1 MGDNRCCCSRLRRE
15 QQQQVGMQQKILNNR
30 YELERKIGE
39 GGMAR
44 VYIGRDM
51 RLNRPVA
58 IKIPHQQHTLDA
70 DFLNRFF
77 HEAQA
82 AAILQHPNI
91 VDVYDVGQDGDIHYI
106 VMEYVEGI
114 DLKRLINR
122 EAPLPIN
129 QALHIGAQV
138 ARGLQAA
145 HQAGMVHRDVKPQN
159 IIVAPDNNVVIT
171 DFGIAKSAR
180 STALTET
187 GVVFGTADYISP
199 EQAQGRTATASS
211 DIYSVG
217 VTLYEM
223 LTGKLPFTGDTA
235 LAIAMKHVSD
245 QPVPPRQIN
254 RAIPPQLEAIVLRCL
269 AKDPAQRPQS
279 ATELARI
286 LTNFDQVS
294 QQATVANAEVPI
306 PRPPSP
312 RPPQN
317 NANTGRMTMPPPRPA
332 IPARQPRQD
341 GLGCGVFVVGML
353 VLAGVLGMVYL
364 FATGAFE
371 GLFTGPGQQNR
382 PTAVVGATSTPENNA
397 TATPEPTVIPLAVV
411 PDLTQ
416 QRSVDAQNLLRSLGL
431 IPVEF
436 TTENDLDPGLVVQQ
450 EVPAN
455 TNVPVGS
462 PVTYTVSLGPP
473 LIAVPDI
480 RSIPQSDAQNALQNL
495 GLQFEISEEPST
507 TIDAGFVISQSP
519 TPNLRVPRGTIVR
532 IVISQGDV
540 VRFPDIIGLQRDQA
554 EAILRATPGLEFVL
568 SDLQGPDRLPDYAN
582 IPADRVVSAQIENG
596 KGLANGEM
604 VPRGS
609 RIVLGVRAP

>member
-1 MGDNRCCCSRLRRE
+1 
-15 QQQQVGMQQKILNNR
+15 MQQKILNNR

-44 VYIGRDM
+44 VYVGRDM

-58 IKIPHQQHTLDA
+58 IKIPHQQYTLDA

-122 EAPLPIN
+122 EAPLPIS

-159 IIVAPDNNVVIT
+159 IIVAPDGNAVIT

-199 EQAQGRTATASS
+199 EQAQGRTASALS

-223 LTGKLPFTGDTA
+223 LAAKLPFTGDTA

-279 ATELARI
+279 AAELARM

-294 QQATVANAEVPI
+294 QQATAANAEVPI
-306 PRPPSP
+306 PRPPAP
-312 RPPQN
+312 RPPQH
-317 NANTGRMTMPPPRPA
+317 NANTGRISMPPPRPA
-332 IPARQPRQD
+332 IPARQPQQD

-364 FATGAFE
+364 FATGALE

-397 TATPEPTVIPLAVV
+397 TATPEPTVIPLALV

-436 TTENDLDPGLVVQQ
+436 TTENELDAGLVVQQ

-455 TNVPVGS
+455 TNLPVGS

-480 RSIPQSDAQNALQNL
+480 RSIPQSFAQSTLQNL
-495 GLQFEISEEPST
+495 GLQFEIREEPST

-519 TPNLRVPRGTIVR
+519 TPDLRVPRGTIVR

-540 VRFPDIIGLQRDQA
+540 VRFPDIIGLQREQA

-568 SDLQGPDRLPDYAN
+568 SDFQGPDRLPDYAT

>member
-269 AKDPAQRPQS
+269 ASPAT
-279 ATELARI
+279 TERNR
-286 LTNFDQVS
+286 TGSHTDQ
-294 QQATVANAEVPI
+294 
-306 PRPPSP
+306 
-312 RPPQN
+312 
-317 NANTGRMTMPPPRPA
+317 
-332 IPARQPRQD
+332 
-341 GLGCGVFVVGML
+341 
-353 VLAGVLGMVYL
+353 
-364 FATGAFE
+364 
-371 GLFTGPGQQNR
+371 
-382 PTAVVGATSTPENNA
+382 
-397 TATPEPTVIPLAVV
+397 
-411 PDLTQ
+411 
-416 QRSVDAQNLLRSLGL
+416 LRSGL
-431 IPVEF
+431 SAS
-436 TTENDLDPGLVVQQ
+436 NGRQR
-450 EVPAN
+450 
-455 TNVPVGS
+455 
-462 PVTYTVSLGPP
+462 
-473 LIAVPDI
+473 
-480 RSIPQSDAQNALQNL
+480 RSAD
-495 GLQFEISEEPST
+495 
-507 TIDAGFVISQSP
+507 P
-519 TPNLRVPRGTIVR
+519 TPTIT
-532 IVISQGDV
+532 S
-540 VRFPDIIGLQRDQA
+540 PAA
-554 EAILRATPGLEFVL
+554 E
-568 SDLQGPDRLPDYAN
+568 
-582 IPADRVVSAQIENG
+582 
-596 KGLANGEM
+596 
-604 VPRGS
+604 
-609 RIVLGVRAP
+609 